1 MDLESLNKL
10 FLKISTYSA
19 KLLPV
24 VKNRSNDE
32 IKFLYDYGI
41 RDFGEN
47 RIDDYEK
54 HKNYFLDV
62 NYHFIAPIQSRKLKF
77 ISQNFYTIHT
87 LQRKKEV
94 DLLAKLQAKNNIFL
108 QINIDNDI
116 NKSGLNVENLFY
128 MFEYCL
134 ENSILPVGL
143 MTIPNIN
150 SDSRKV
156 FSKISKLNETLKKDY
171 PKYKGE
177 LSMGMSDDY
186 LIALDYG
193 ATIVRIG
200 TRLFK

>member
-24 VKNRSNDE
+24 VKNRSSDE
-32 IKFLYDYGI
+32 IKFLYDFGI

-54 HKNYFLDV
+54 HKNFFPDV

-77 ISQNFYTIHT
+77 ISQNFDTIHT
-87 LQRKKEV
+87 LQRKKEI
-94 DLLAKLQAKNNIFL
+94 DLLSKLQPKNTFFL

-116 NKSGLNVENLFY
+116 NKSGFNVDSLFY

-134 ENSILPVGL
+134 ESSILPSGL

-150 SDSRKV
+150 SDPRKV
-156 FSKISKLNETLKKDY
+156 FSNLSKLNETLKKDY
-171 PKYKGE
+171 PQYKGE

-186 LIALDYG
+186 QIALDYG

-200 TRLFK
+200 TKLFK

>member
-1 MDLESLNKL
+1 MDIRSLNKL
-10 FLKISTYSA
+10 ISKISNYSA

-77 ISQNFYTIHT
+77 ISQNFDTIHT

-150 SDSRKV
+150 SDPRKV

-200 TRLFK
+200 TKLFK

>member
-77 ISQNFYTIHT
+77 ISQNFDTIHT

-150 SDSRKV
+150 SDPRKV

-171 PKYKGE
+171 PQYKGE

-186 LIALDYG
+186 QIALDYG

-200 TRLFK
+200 TKLFK

>member
-77 ISQNFYTIHT
+77 ISQNFDTIHT

-116 NKSGLNVENLFY
+116 KNYDK
-128 MFEYCL
+128 
-134 ENSILPVGL
+134 
-143 MTIPNIN
+143 IN
-150 SDSRKV
+150 
-156 FSKISKLNETLKKDY
+156 
-171 PKYKGE
+171 
-177 LSMGMSDDY
+177 
-186 LIALDYG
+186 
-193 ATIVRIG
+193 
-200 TRLFK
+200 

>member
-1 MDLESLNKL
+1 MDIRSLNKL
-10 FLKISTYSA
+10 ISKISNYSA

-32 IKFLYDYGI
+32 IKYLYDFGI

-54 HKNYFLDV
+54 HKSFFQDAR
-62 NYHFIAPIQSRKLKF
+62 YHFIAPLQSRKLKF
-77 ISQNFYTIHT
+77 ISQNFETIHT

-94 DLLAKLQAKNNIFL
+94 DLLAKFKTNNITFL

-116 NKSGLNVENLFY
+116 NKTGLKVDNLFN

-134 ENSILPVGL
+134 ENSIIPVGL

-150 SDSRKV
+150 SDPKYV
-156 FSKISKLNETLKKDY
+156 FSELSKLNETLKKNY
-171 PKYKGE
+171 HQYKGE

-186 LIALDYG
+186 QIALDYG

-200 TRLFK
+200 TKLFK

>member
-10 FLKISTYSA
+10 FLIISTYSA

-77 ISQNFYTIHT
+77 ISQNFDTIHT

-150 SDSRKV
+150 SDPRKV

-177 LSMGMSDDY
+177 LSMGMSYDY

-200 TRLFK
+200 TRLFT